1 MPLEHGTFALRV
13 FKLSERLPEDYLE
26 LFSAHK
32 SGLLDHVKDEPQVGW
47 VSGRC
52 LIENRIDEE
61 TSVLGGH
68 VLLNMRTAERKI
80 PASLLNSICRFEEI
94 AYMQAN
100 NLERIPQKVR
110 REIKEEAI
118 EKHLMKMPPV
128 FSGLQFAVDMN
139 TNLLYLASA
148 SNAQMDNFIA
158 LFMKTTGIE
167 PLPMNINELMFEL
180 FGQAEN
186 DLAPLNF
193 NEIRE
198 LDLVPGRDFLTWLW
212 YYSERK
218 SGRFNHD
225 KFGGFKLMIEA
236 PLTLAFSEEAKGSAE
251 TVVKKGGSP
260 LQSAEVK
267 AALNVGKKLKKA
279 KVSFVRGGD
288 IWSATFDADNFTF
301 SSLSLPDGEELERH
315 SQFAERINNLFIFTE
330 AIKGYFKLF
339 VEATKGDLK
348 QLEEDIKT
356 WINERDS
363 Y

>member
-13 FKLSERLPEDYLE
+13 FKLSEKLPDDYLE

-32 SGLLDHVKDEPQVGW
+32 SGLLDHVKDEPQIGW

-52 LIENRIDEE
+52 LIENRVDEE

-68 VLLNMRTAERKI
+68 LLLNMRTAERKI
-80 PASLLNSICRFEEI
+80 PSSLLNSICRFEEI

-100 NLERIPQKVR
+100 NLERIPQKVK
-110 REIKEEAI
+110 REIKAEAI

-139 TNLLYLASA
+139 TNLLYLGTT
-148 SNAQMDNFIA
+148 SNTQTDNFIA

-180 FGQAEN
+180 FGKAES
-186 DLAPLNF
+186 DLAPINF
-193 NEIRE
+193 SDIRE

-212 YYSERK
+212 YYSEMK
-218 SGRFNHD
+218 NGRFNHD
-225 KFGGFKLMIEA
+225 KYGGFELMIEA
-236 PLTLAFSEEAKGSAE
+236 PLTLTFSEEAKGSAE

-260 LQSAEVK
+260 LRSAEVK

-279 KVSFVRGGD
+279 KISFVRGGD
-288 IWSATFDADNFTF
+288 IWSATFDADNFVF
-301 SSLSLPDGEELERH
+301 SGLSLPDGEELERH
-315 SQFAERINNLFIFTE
+315 SQFAERINNLHIFTE
-330 AIKGYFKLF
+330 AFKGYFKLF
-339 VEATKGDLK
+339 VEATNQDLK
-348 QLEEDIKT
+348 QLEEDIKS